1 MPLLYRSA
9 SAFFASSYR
18 RGANSEQLLGDRP
31 KLSQQ
36 VSDCA
41 STVSGG
47 MRHHQDR
54 HVGSSDLI
62 QTSKP
67 LLAQAAPFYMS
78 DEKGDADHED
88 TFEYCDVDD
97 QAAEESESSVRL
109 ASYSLTVIS
118 SNLARSM
125 LALATEEA
133 TTSSVSDDVDARA
146 PTNAI

>member
-1 MPLLYRSA
+1 
-9 SAFFASSYR
+9 
-18 RGANSEQLLGDRP
+18 
-31 KLSQQ
+31 
-36 VSDCA
+36 
-41 STVSGG
+41 

-54 HVGSSDLI
+54 YVGSSDLI